1 MLFFIIFVQAE
12 LFWVLDENSIDP
24 SYRSK
29 GRDLSGFFTALI
41 DSYKLAVGD
50 FEPIQDTF
58 IGNTNYMWL
67 FWIVFFLGTLLSL
80 ILLLNMVIAVMSMSL
95 ENVVN
100 DQEALVNREKLIE
113 CINNYKRLPG
123 RL

>member
-1 MLFFIIFVQAE
+1 M
-12 LFWVLDENSIDP
+12 
-24 SYRSK
+24 
-29 GRDLSGFFTALI
+29 

-50 FEPIQDTF
+50 FEPIQNTF
-58 IGNTNYMWL
+58 IGNTEYLWL
-67 FWIVFFLGTLLSL
+67 FWLVFFLGTLLSL

-113 CINNYKRLPG
+113 CINSYKRLPNH
-123 RL
+123 LK